1 VIWYY
6 TFGVNCKYKFSRSHT
21 HLFHF
26 VKDAKKFT
34 FNTKEIRVP
43 SARQLVYA
51 DSRADS
57 RGRLPDDTWI
67 LRPQDAP
74 DSFTEEEDVWHVPR
88 VCGTFKERA
97 GWHGC
102 QMPEK
107 VLERIIIA
115 CSNPG
120 ETVLDP
126 FGGSGTTLVVAKKL
140 DRRFIGFELSADYVK
155 RVQSRLK
162 TINVGDPITDP
173 RITSKI
179 KAPPTAQ
186 GKRRKD
192 VPEPAG
198 LIPFPTQRS
207 AIDQG
212 RATG

>member
-1 VIWYY
+1 
-6 TFGVNCKYKFSRSHT
+6 
-21 HLFHF
+21 
-26 VKDAKKFT
+26 
-34 FNTKEIRVP
+34 
-43 SARQLVYA
+43 
-51 DSRADS
+51 
-57 RGRLPDDTWI
+57 
-67 LRPQDAP
+67 
-74 DSFTEEEDVWHVPR
+74 
-88 VCGTFKERA
+88 
-97 GWHGC
+97 
-102 QMPEK
+102 MPEK